1 MSKLNRT
8 FFVEYSIATELPVVV
23 RRLSEKTDA
32 LKRRVDRALDFARF
46 IKNV

>member
-8 FFVEYSIATELPVVV
+8 FFVEYSIATELSVV
-23 RRLSEKTDA
+23 RRLCTDA
-32 LKRRVDRALDFARF
+32 LKRRIDRALDFARF

>member
-8 FFVEYSIATELPVVV
+8 FFVEYSTATELSVVV
-23 RRLSEKTDA
+23 RRLCTEA